1 MKFFS
6 KLSVTLLPL
15 LLCVLSARAQ
25 KAPDAPKAIW
35 QAPAKLRLNTS
46 LLPLIPTSGYTLAP
60 ADEPYTLA
68 QLIDLAEEHNPQTRL
83 AWQRAKARAAEL
95 GIARSAWYPTFAAL
109 ALAST
114 ERSRVLLNSQFY
126 RQTFGNFSP
135 ELHAEYLVLDF
146 GGRSGKIDAARWNL
160 LASDLSFNDTH
171 RRIIFAVMSAYYR
184 LLDAQGLEQAAQI
197 SLKNAQAV
205 AADVS
210 DRLKHG
216 LATSPDLLEAQAAE
230 AQAEYDLQNA
240 IGYDQIAR
248 GNLATVLEIS
258 PDTQFSIAGVD
269 TLTLP
274 TSLTDTVQ
282 AETSRAL
289 RERPDLAA
297 LLAKIKAANA
307 VITEQRSAY
316 YPVLTFNGDGGLTR
330 QYGDQDQLVPAYA
343 LGETWDASLE
353 LKWTLFDGGLRRNQ
367 VAEAV
372 AERAQA
378 RAEVDD
384 LIDQIANGVWAAHTN
399 VVTALRQRTA
409 ATALVGAAEQSYDA
423 TRDSYN
429 YGVRNILDV
438 IAAQKALA
446 QAQAE
451 SVTASA
457 QLLLQTANL
466 AFQTGDLLSMRLAST
481 GTSTPGTATST
492 PGTGTQPLVP
502 GMAPTGR

>member
-1 MKFFS
+1 MKFFPKITAVS
-6 KLSVTLLPL
+6 LLTA
-15 LLCVLSARAQ
+15 LCALSAWAQ
-25 KAPDAPKAIW
+25 KAPDAPRAIW
-35 QAPAKLRLNTS
+35 QAPARLRLDAA
-46 LLPLIPTSGYTLAP
+46 LLPLIPTSGYTLTP
-60 ADEPYTLA
+60 AHEPYTLA
-68 QLIDLAEEHNPQTRL
+68 ELINLAEEHNPATRL
-83 AWQRAKARAAEL
+83 SWQRAKARAAQL
-95 GIARSAWYPTFAAL
+95 GIARSAWYPTFAAI

-114 ERSRVLLNSQFY
+114 ARTRVLLNSQFY
-126 RQTFGNFSP
+126 RQTYGNFSP

-146 GGRSGKIDAARWNL
+146 GGRTGKIDAARWNL

-184 LLDAQGLEQAAQI
+184 LLDAQGLEQAARI

-205 AADVS
+205 AADVA

-216 LATSPDLLEAQAAE
+216 LATRPDLLEAEAAE
-230 AQAEYDLQNA
+230 AQAEYDLQDAVGNE
-240 IGYDQIAR
+240 QIAR

-258 PDTQFSIAGVD
+258 PDTQFSVAGVN

-274 TSLTDTVQ
+274 TSLTETVQ
-282 AETSRAL
+282 TETSRAM
-289 RERPDLAA
+289 RQRPDLEA

-307 VITEQRSAY
+307 VIREQRSAY
-316 YPVLTFNGDGGLTR
+316 FPVLTFNGDGGLTR
-330 QYGDQDQLVPAYA
+330 QYGAQDQLPPGYA

-367 VAEAV
+367 VAAAV
-372 AERAQA
+372 AARAEA

-399 VVTALRQRTA
+399 VETALRQRNA
-409 ATALVGAAEQSYDA
+409 AMALVDATEQSYEA
-423 TRDSYN
+423 TRASYN

-446 QAQAE
+446 QARAE
-451 SVTASA
+451 NVTASA

-466 AFQTGDLLSMRLAST
+466 AFETGDLITANPMQNGAGSLPNAAAQA
-481 GTSTPGTATST
+481 PEPTATAN
-492 PGTGTQPLVP
+492 GN
-502 GMAPTGR
+502 